1 MLDDMSVL
9 EVHSETNKT
18 FDFLQ
23 GQVTSDISC
32 LSENS
37 SYQLSSI
44 CNQKGQVVADF
55 IINRSGE
62 AYKIIIKNELVELF
76 INDLEPYAKFFSVN
90 FIKNKDYVHGY
101 VVKTKLEES
110 LLKNE
115 TFGLLVKCSRDKI
128 DSTLAKED
136 WVTSNLL
143 LGNYNISSI
152 DSGRFRP
159 AEIMQDK
166 TRISFNK
173 GCFRG
178 QEIIAR
184 MKYLGKEKTSM
195 RLVISSTALKIENK
209 KITNLLSYQTQAMHV
224 NVLLGN
230 KNLVDALINSVA
242 SIFVK

>member
-1 MLDDMSVL
+1 L
-9 EVHSETNKT
+9 N
-18 FDFLQ
+18 
-23 GQVTSDISC
+23 
-32 LSENS
+32 
-37 SYQLSSI
+37 
-44 CNQKGQVVADF
+44 
-55 IINRSGE
+55 
-62 AYKIIIKNELVELF
+62 
-76 INDLEPYAKFFSVN
+76 
-90 FIKNKDYVHGY
+90 
-101 VVKTKLEES
+101 
-110 LLKNE
+110 NE
-115 TFGLLVKCSRDKI
+115 TFGLSVKCSRDKI
-128 DSTLAKED
+128 DSTLTKED
-136 WVTSNLL
+136 WVTNNLL

-152 DSGRFRP
+152 DSGKFRP

-184 MKYLGKEKTSM
+184 MRYLGKEKKSM
-195 RLVISSTALKIENK
+195 RLVISSNALKIENR